1 MKKENMFVGKEH
13 LAQILNIISIILMQ
27 QDRVQDI
34 VNHSVIPDIF
44 KLHNQL
50 LLSLKEM
57 LMFVLRIL
65 KKVLV
70 NNSEMLIVQY

>member
-1 MKKENMFVGKEH
+1 
-13 LAQILNIISIILMQ
+13 MQ
-27 QDRVQDI
+27 QVRVQDI

-50 LLSLKEM
+50 LLSLKDM
-57 LMFVLRIL
+57 LMFVLQIL